1 MSQPGETDGMTMSQ
15 HVEAILAHAK
25 QPRLLDAVIAN
36 ETLPEPIVSHY
47 AQYGGTP
54 VTVDTDVLQAM
65 GLQVIT
71 SDLAQADCSTNTA
84 RHDSLKVAQ
93 TLIAWFQKRVA
104 KAGVNSHLVL
114 TPEDESVFFSS
125 PLQAVAPDVAVNTGA
140 CGVSQ
145 PTAVPRMPTGSTVL
159 NEQTMDSNTS
169 SITG

>member
-1 MSQPGETDGMTMSQ
+1 
-15 HVEAILAHAK
+15 
-25 QPRLLDAVIAN
+25 
-36 ETLPEPIVSHY
+36 
-47 AQYGGTP
+47 
-54 VTVDTDVLQAM
+54 VDTDVLQAM

-114 TPEDESVFFSS
+114 TPEDDSVFFSS

-145 PTAVPRMPTGSTVL
+145 PTSVPRMPAASSTVL
-159 NEQTMDSNTS
+159 NEQTVASNTS